1 MAYLGSN
8 SSQVHGRS
16 GWSKKNVTSGQL
28 CSTLTNRSKAMKS
41 HPYDKPEV
49 LACFYLFLE
58 AR

>member
-1 MAYLGSN
+1 MAYLGRN

-28 CSTLTNRSKAMKS
+28 CSTLTKPFEGHES